1 MTVEEAKA
9 HQKAIIDLRNKLN
22 EAIRIGHDAGVHSE
36 LEIHQITREQIGQDK
51 EHYETLSVHCFIN
64 PTKLE

>member
-36 LEIHQITREQIGQDK
+36 LEIHQVRRETIGRDT
-51 EHYETLSVHCFIN
+51 ETYETLSVRCFVN
-64 PTKLE
+64 PLKLD